1 MTVHLGELVVHDS
14 PSGRVDVLLLQ
25 SAQFAQTAHKL
36 GQFNSP
42 CLLAGNIIFSCL
54 FTIGSR
60 ERNLIL
66 PTTLLT

>member
-42 CLLAGNIIFSCL
+42 CLLAGNIIFSVYL
-54 FTIGSR
+54 PLGVEKETIYCR
-60 ERNLIL
+60 VLY
-66 PTTLLT
+66 

>member
-25 SAQFAQTAHKL
+25 SAHFAQTAHKL

-42 CLLAGNIIFSCL
+42 CLLAGNIIFSVY
-54 FTIGSR
+54 
-60 ERNLIL
+60 L
-66 PTTLLT
+66 P